1 MSWVEAFLAYLR
13 NECNR
18 SVLTVETYQICL
30 EDFERYLR
38 ETDSTLDWKD
48 VDQDLVR
55 DWMVDLM
62 ERDNT
67 SRTICKKL
75 SALRTFYRFLLRRGL
90 VRKDPVHLLPG
101 PKKDRPLP
109 MFVREAEMDR
119 LLDGNYFPEGIE
131 GKRDRLTLLL
141 LYSTGMRR
149 SELEGLEWSHVDMSQ
164 RQLKVTGKRNKQR
177 VIPFGDELA
186 EALRD
191 FREELDALSEGKLQ
205 TKSVLVDLKTG
216 KRFSGAKI
224 YGTVK
229 HYLSMVTTLKKRSPH
244 VLRHSFATAMLNN
257 QADLESVRELL
268 GHADLAT
275 TEIYTHT
282 TFEELK
288 RMYNQAHP
296 RAK

>member
-18 SVLTVETYQICL
+18 SALTVETYRICL
-30 EDFERYLR
+30 EEFERYLR

-90 VRKDPVHLLPG
+90 VKKDPVHLLPG
-101 PKKDRPLP
+101 PKKERPLP
-109 MFVREAEMDR
+109 MFVREAEMNR
-119 LLDGNYFPEGIE
+119 LLDGDYFPEGIE
-131 GKRDRLTLLL
+131 GKRDRLVLLL

-149 SELEGLEWSHVDMSQ
+149 SELEGLCWNDVDMGQ
-164 RQLKVTGKRNKQR
+164 QQLKVTGKRNKQR
-177 VIPFGDELA
+177 IIPFGRELA
-186 EALRD
+186 EALGD
-191 FREELDALSEGKLQ
+191 FRNELDMLPEGKLQ
-205 TKSVLVDLKTG
+205 TRAVLVDLKTG

-224 YGTVK
+224 YETVK
-229 HYLSMVTTLKKRSPH
+229 RYLSMVTTLKKRSPH

-257 QADLESVRELL
+257 QADLESVKELL

>member
-18 SVLTVETYQICL
+18 SVLTVETYQTCL
-30 EDFERYLR
+30 EDFERYLK

-90 VRKDPVHLLPG
+90 VKKDPVHLLPG
-101 PKKDRPLP
+101 PKKERPLP

-141 LYSTGMRR
+141 LYSTGIRR
-149 SELEGLEWSHVDMSQ
+149 SELEGLEWSHVDMDQ

-186 EALRD
+186 EALRN
-191 FREELDALSEGKLQ
+191 FREELDALPESKVQ

-224 YGTVK
+224 YETVK
-229 HYLSMVTTLKKRSPH
+229 RYLTMVTTLKKRSPH

>member
-18 SVLTVETYQICL
+18 SALTVETYQTCL
-30 EDFERYLR
+30 EDFERYLK

-90 VRKDPVHLLPG
+90 VKKDPVHLLPG
-101 PKKDRPLP
+101 PKKERPLP

-141 LYSTGMRR
+141 LYSTGIRR
-149 SELEGLEWSHVDMSQ
+149 SELEGLEWSHVDMNQ
-164 RQLKVTGKRNKQR
+164 CQLKVTGKRNKQR

-186 EALRD
+186 EALRN
-191 FREELDALSEGKLQ
+191 FREELDALPESKVQ

-224 YGTVK
+224 YETVK
-229 HYLSMVTTLKKRSPH
+229 RYLTMVTTLKKRSPH

>member
-18 SVLTVETYQICL
+18 SALTVETYRICL
-30 EDFERYLR
+30 EEFERYLR

-90 VRKDPVHLLPG
+90 VKKDPVHLLPG
-101 PKKDRPLP
+101 PKKERPLP
-109 MFVREAEMDR
+109 MFVREAEMNR
-119 LLDGNYFPEGIE
+119 LLDGDYFPEGIE
-131 GKRDRLTLLL
+131 GKRDRLVLLL

-149 SELEGLEWSHVDMSQ
+149 SELEGLCWNDVDMGQ
-164 RQLKVTGKRNKQR
+164 QQLKVTGKRNKQR
-177 VIPFGDELA
+177 IIPFGRELA
-186 EALRD
+186 EALGD
-191 FREELDALSEGKLQ
+191 FRNELDMLPKGKLQ
-205 TKSVLVDLKTG
+205 TRAVLVDLKTG

-224 YGTVK
+224 YETVK
-229 HYLSMVTTLKKRSPH
+229 RYLSMVTTLKKRSPH

-257 QADLESVRELL
+257 QADLESVKELL

>member
-18 SVLTVETYQICL
+18 SALTVETYQICL
-30 EDFERYLR
+30 EDFERYLK
-38 ETDSTLDWKD
+38 ETDSTLGWKD

-101 PKKDRPLP
+101 PKKEHPLP

-186 EALRD
+186 EALKD
-191 FREELDALSEGKLQ
+191 FREELDALPEGKLQ

-224 YGTVK
+224 YETVK
-229 HYLSMVTTLKKRSPH
+229 RYLSMVTTLKKRSPH

>member
-18 SVLTVETYQICL
+18 SVLTVETYQTCL
-30 EDFERYLR
+30 EDFERYLK

-90 VRKDPVHLLPG
+90 VKKDPVHLLPG
-101 PKKDRPLP
+101 PKKERPLP

-141 LYSTGMRR
+141 LYSTGIRR
-149 SELEGLEWSHVDMSQ
+149 SELEGLEWSHVDMDQ

-186 EALRD
+186 EALRN
-191 FREELDALSEGKLQ
+191 FREELDALPESKVQ

-224 YGTVK
+224 YETVK
-229 HYLSMVTTLKKRSPH
+229 RYLSMVTTLKKRSPH

>member
-18 SVLTVETYQICL
+18 SALTVETYRICL
-30 EDFERYLR
+30 EEFERYLR

-90 VRKDPVHLLPG
+90 VKKDPVHLLPG
-101 PKKDRPLP
+101 PKKERPLP
-109 MFVREAEMDR
+109 MFVREAEMNR
-119 LLDGNYFPEGIE
+119 LLDGDYFPEGIE
-131 GKRDRLTLLL
+131 GKRDRLVLLL

-149 SELEGLEWSHVDMSQ
+149 SELEGLCWNDVDMGQ
-164 RQLKVTGKRNKQR
+164 QQLKVTGKRNKQR
-177 VIPFGDELA
+177 IIPFGRELA
-186 EALRD
+186 EALGD
-191 FREELDALSEGKLQ
+191 FRNELDTLPEGKLQ
-205 TKSVLVDLKTG
+205 TRAVLVDLKTG

-224 YGTVK
+224 YETVK
-229 HYLSMVTTLKKRSPH
+229 RYLSMVTTLKKRSPH

-257 QADLESVRELL
+257 QADLESVKELL